1 MAPVFECPTP
11 RAAASASAG
20 NGANRRLAATAPLVD
35 ATDCN
40 GGTTDRPNRRESA
53 GELIHGPAKSLDR
66 SRYGPC
72 AARRASYPK
81 RSALAQLRCQAVAR
95 LTLLNYQ

>member
-1 MAPVFECPTP
+1 MAPVFEFRTS
-11 RAAASASAG
+11 RGAASASAG
-20 NGANRRLAATAPLVD
+20 NGTNRRLAATAPLAD

-40 GGTTDRPNRRESA
+40 GGTTDRPNGRGTA

-72 AARRASYPK
+72 AARRASPPK
-81 RSALAQLRCQAVAR
+81 RSASAQLRAQAIAR
-95 LTLLNYQ
+95 LTLLNYR